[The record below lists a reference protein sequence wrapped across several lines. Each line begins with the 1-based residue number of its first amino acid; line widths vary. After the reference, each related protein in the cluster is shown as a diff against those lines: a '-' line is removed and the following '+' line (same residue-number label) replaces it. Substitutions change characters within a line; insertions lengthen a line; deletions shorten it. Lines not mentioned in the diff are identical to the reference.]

1 MVKYFYVS
9 LVLCLFAVKGQ
20 CKTGSTQKLRHHFR
34 GRVLQRTLLRAV
46 MYKQQ
51 AIAALPQSGSCPRV
65 VRRTILTN
73 KRTLHRLVSA
83 LLALVVGI
91 SLLTGCGTKS
101 PEQVEK
107 QEDAQTIQVYLW
119 TNNLYETYAP
129 YIQSQLPDVNVEFI
143 VGNND
148 LDFYKFLQQ
157 NGGLPDIITCCRFS
171 LHDAAPLKDSLMN
184 LAMTNEAGAVYNTYL
199 NSFKNE
205 DGSVNWLPVCAD
217 AHGFVV
223 NRSLFEQYD
232 IPLPTDYASF
242 VSACQAF
249 EEAGI
254 RGFTADYAYDYICME
269 TLQGLSVAEL
279 TTTEGRKWRTAY
291 SDPAST
297 VRVGLDDTVWPGAF
311 ERMAQFI
318 QDTHLT
324 ADDLAQTY
332 DDVMNLFRNG
342 EAAMYFGSSA
352 GVKMFQDEGID
363 TIFMPFFSQNG
374 EKWIMTTPY
383 FQVALNR
390 DLEQDTARREKAM
403 KVLNVMLSEE
413 AQNRIVADGQDVLS
427 YSQNVPLRLTDYMKD
442 VRDVVEENHMY
453 IRIASNDFFA
463 ISKDVVS
470 KMIAGE
476 YTAKQAYQAFN
487 AQLLAEE
494 APAADENVLTSG
506 KSYSNVFHAN
516 GGNAAFSVMANTLR
530 GVYGTDVLLAT
541 ANSFTGSVLKADYNQ
556 KMAASMIM
564 PNGLMSRQCTMTGA
578 ELKETVRAFVE
589 GCEGGFVPFN
599 RGSLPVVSGIAVE
612 VKENN
617 GSYTLTGIT
626 RNGQPLRD
634 DDTVTVTC
642 LATEKHMKALLANG
656 SGTSAGEDTWVKNTW
671 RDHVSGGGAALA
683 EPENYMT
690 LR

>member
-1 MVKYFYVS
+1 MLYR
-9 LVLCLFAVKGQ
+9 CLFVVFG
-20 CKTGSTQKLRHHFR
+20 
-34 GRVLQRTLLRAV
+34 
-46 MYKQQ
+46 
-51 AIAALPQSGSCPRV
+51 IAERQLPKSCEEND
-65 VRRTILTN
+65 LMN
-73 KRTLHRLVSA
+73 KRTLHRLFSV
-83 LLALVVGI
+83 LMALVMAV
-91 SLLTGCGTKS
+91 SLLTGCGTKTA
-101 PEQVEK
+101 ENVEK

-119 TNNLYETYAP
+119 STSLYETYAP
-129 YIQSQLPDVNVEFI
+129 YIQSQLPDVNIEFI

-148 LDFYKFLQQ
+148 LDFYKFLQE
-157 NGGLPDIITCCRFS
+157 NGGLPDIITSCRFS

-184 LAMTNEAGAVYNTYL
+184 LALTNEAGAVYNTYL

-232 IPLPTDYASF
+232 IPLPTDYESF

-249 EEAGI
+249 EKVGI
-254 RGFTADYAYDYICME
+254 RGFTADYAYDYTCME
-269 TLQGLSVAEL
+269 TLQGLSAAEL
-279 TTTEGRKWRTAY
+279 TTTDGRKWRTAY

-297 VRVGLDDTVWPGAF
+297 ARVGLDDTVWPGAF

-324 ADDLAQTY
+324 ADDLALNY
-332 DDVMNLFRNG
+332 DDVTGMFRNG
-342 EAAMYFGSSA
+342 EVAMYFGSSA

-363 TIFMPFFSQNG
+363 TIFLPFFSQNG

-383 FQVALNR
+383 FQIALNR

-413 AQNRIVADGQDVLS
+413 AQSRIVADGQDVLS
-427 YSQNVPLRLTDYMKD
+427 YSQNVPLRLTEYMKD

-463 ISKDVVS
+463 VSKDVVS

-476 YTAKQAYQAFN
+476 YTARQAYRAFN
-487 AQLLAEE
+487 ARLLAEE
-494 APAADENVLTSG
+494 TPDDDEIVLSSG

-516 GGNAAFSVMANTLR
+516 GGSASFSVMANTLR

-541 ANSFTGSVLKADYNQ
+541 ANSFTGSVLQADYNK

-564 PNGLMSRQCTMTGA
+564 PNGLMSRQRTMTGA

-612 VKENN
+612 VKEASGN
-617 GSYTLTGIT
+617 YILTGIT

-642 LATEKHMKALLANG
+642 LAAEKQMEALLASE
-656 SGTSAGEDTWVKNTW
+656 SGTSLDGDTWVKNRW
-671 RDHVSGGGAALA
+671 RDYVSGGGAALA
-683 EPENYMT
+683 EPENYIT

>member
-297 VRVGLDDTVWPGAF
+297 ARVGLDDAVWPGAF

-363 TIFMPFFSQNG
+363 TTFLPFFSQNG

-463 ISKDVVS
+463 VSKDVVS

-476 YTAKQAYQAFN
+476 YTAEQAYQAFN

-494 APAADENVLTSG
+494 EPAADKTVLTSG

-541 ANSFTGSVLKADYNQ
+541 ANSFTGSVLKADYTP
-556 KMAASMIM
+556 KMADSMIM
-564 PNGLMSRQCTMTGA
+564 PNSLMSRQRTMTGA
-578 ELKETVRAFVE
+578 ELKELVCAYVE

-599 RGSLPVVSGIAVE
+599 RGSLPIVSGIAVE

-642 LATEKHMKALLANG
+642 LATEKQMEALLASG

>member
-1 MVKYFYVS
+1 MAVVKYSYSSVM
-9 LVLCLFAVKGQ
+9 LYRCLFVVF
-20 CKTGSTQKLRHHFR
+20 GSTERQ
-34 GRVLQRTLLRAV
+34 
-46 MYKQQ
+46 
-51 AIAALPQSGSCPRV
+51 LPKSCEGND
-65 VRRTILTN
+65 LMN
-73 KRTLHRLVSA
+73 KRTLHRLLSA
-83 LLALVVGI
+83 FAALVIGLSV
-91 SLLTGCGTKS
+91 LTGCGTKTA
-101 PEQVEK
+101 ENVEK

-129 YIQSQLPDVNVEFI
+129 YIQSQLPDVNIEFI
-143 VGNND
+143 AGNND
-148 LDFYKFLQQ
+148 LDFYKFLQE

-184 LAMTNEAGAVYNTYL
+184 LALTNEAGAVYNTYL

-232 IPLPTDYASF
+232 IPLPTDYESF

-249 EEAGI
+249 EKVGI
-254 RGFTADYAYDYICME
+254 RGFTADYTYDYICME
-269 TLQGLSVAEL
+269 TLQGLSAAEL
-279 TTTEGRKWRTAY
+279 TTTDGRKWRTAY

-297 VRVGLDDTVWPGAF
+297 ARVGLDDTVWPGAF

-324 ADDLAQTY
+324 ADDLALNY
-332 DDVMNLFRNG
+332 DDVTGMFRNG

-363 TIFMPFFSQNG
+363 TIFLPFFSQNG

-413 AQNRIVADGQDVLS
+413 AQSRIVADGQDLLS
-427 YSQNVPLRLTDYMKD
+427 YSQNVPLRLTEYMKD

-463 ISKDVVS
+463 VSKDVVS

-476 YTAKQAYQAFN
+476 YTAQQAYRAFN

-494 APAADENVLTSG
+494 TPADDEIVLTSG

-516 GGNAAFSVMANTLR
+516 GGSASFSVMANTLR

-541 ANSFTGSVLKADYNQ
+541 ANSFTGSVLRADYNK
-556 KMAASMIM
+556 KMAAFMIM
-564 PNGLMSRQCTMTGA
+564 PNGLMSRQRTMTGA

-612 VKENN
+612 VKEAG

-642 LATEKHMKALLANG
+642 LAAENQMEALLASE
-656 SGTSAGEDTWVKNTW
+656 SGRSLDGDTWVKNRW
-671 RDHVSGGGAALA
+671 RDHLSGGGAALA